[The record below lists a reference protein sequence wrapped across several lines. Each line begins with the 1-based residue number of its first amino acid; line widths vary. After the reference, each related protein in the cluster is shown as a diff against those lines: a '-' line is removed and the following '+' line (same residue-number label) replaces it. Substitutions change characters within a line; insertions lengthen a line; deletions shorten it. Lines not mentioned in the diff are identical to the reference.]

1 MISKKVEKA
10 LNQQI
15 KEEFYSASIYLSMS
29 AWASSQDYTG
39 TAHFFMLQTQEE
51 IGHAMKIFNYLFD
64 VEGKAVVPGL
74 DQPPG
79 EFTDHRDI
87 FKKTLAH
94 EKHITGCIY
103 KLVALARQENDF
115 ATENFLQW
123 FVTEQVEEE
132 ASINKVLAQL
142 KMVGTDSQG
151 LFLLDQELAKRQ
163 LAVAE

>member
-1 MISKKVEKA
+1 MISKKMENA

-15 KEEFYSASIYLSMS
+15 KEEFYSASLYLSMS
-29 AWASSQDYTG
+29 AWASFLDYTG
-39 TAHFFMLQTQEE
+39 TAHFFNLQTQEE
-51 IGHAMKIFNYLFD
+51 IVHAMKLFNYLFD

-74 DQPPG
+74 DQPPA
-79 EFTDHRDI
+79 EFTGHQDI
-87 FKKTLAH
+87 FEKTLAH
-94 EKHITGCIY
+94 EKHITGCIH

-132 ASINKVLAQL
+132 ASMNKVLAQL

-151 LFLLDQELAKRQ
+151 LFLFDQELAKRQ
-163 LAVAE
+163 LTPAE